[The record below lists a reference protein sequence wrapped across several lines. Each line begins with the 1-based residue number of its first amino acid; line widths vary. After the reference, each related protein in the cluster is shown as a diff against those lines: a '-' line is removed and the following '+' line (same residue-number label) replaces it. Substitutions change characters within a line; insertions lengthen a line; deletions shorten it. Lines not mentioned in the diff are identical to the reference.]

1 MSKRAWV
8 IAGAVALAL
17 VGAGVATRD
26 VWSPYGAVAQAPR
39 QQAQAARVV
48 PVDIATAVKKPVPL
62 RIEALGTVLP
72 MASVAI
78 KARVE
83 SMIVGVHFS
92 DGASVKE
99 GDVLFTLD
107 SRAVEAQIRQ
117 VEAVLNGAKA
127 QVEQAE
133 RDLQR
138 YTDLLA
144 KNATTQVNVSNAAT
158 QVNIFGA
165 AVRSNTANLENLRV
179 QLDYHTIRAAIPGR
193 MSAANVKV
201 GNFVRPADTA
211 ALATINQTKPV
222 YVLFAVPQ
230 RSLPEVRQAMMA
242 GTGQVEATAP
252 GEGKPSSG
260 RLTMIDNSVDI
271 TSGMVPVRATM
282 DNEDEALWPGTLV
295 NAALTLRVD
304 EAVVVPAVAVQTGQ
318 SGTYVFVI
326 KDGTATVRPV
336 TVVRTLEGEAVIGDG
351 VAGGETVVIDGQLL
365 LANGTKVAPRQ
376 PRRAQAGS

>member
-17 VGAGVATRD
+17 VGVGVATRD

-39 QQAQAARVV
+39 QQAQPARVV
-48 PVDIATAVKKPVPL
+48 PVDVAVAVKKPVPL
-62 RIEALGTVLP
+62 RVEALGTVLP

-78 KARVE
+78 KARLE
-83 SMIVGVHFS
+83 TEIVGVHFT
-92 DGASVKE
+92 DGAFVTA
-99 GDVLFTLD
+99 GDPLFTLD
-107 SRAVEAQIRQ
+107 GRALEAQIRQ
-117 VEAVLNGAKA
+117 AEGVVARDKA
-127 QVEQAE
+127 LLEGAE
-133 RDLQR
+133 RDVRR
-138 YTDLLA
+138 YTELAA
-144 KNATTQVNVSNAAT
+144 KNATPVMNLDNAKTQADTFRANIRANEAA
-158 QVNIFGA
+158 
-165 AVRSNTANLENLRV
+165 LENLRV
-179 QLDYHTIRAAIPGR
+179 QLSYTKIAAPISGR
-193 MSAANVKV
+193 ISAANVKI
-201 GNFVRPADTA
+201 GNFVRPADAA

-222 YVLFAVPQ
+222 YVVFAVPQ
-230 RSLPEVRQAMMA
+230 RSLPEVRQAMAA
-242 GTGQVEATAP
+242 GTGKVDATAP
-252 GEGKPSSG
+252 GDAAASSG

-282 DNEDEALWPGTLV
+282 DNENEALWPGTLV

-326 KDGTATVRPV
+326 KDGTAAVRPV
-336 TVVRTLEGEAVIGDG
+336 TVARTLEGEAVIGDG
-351 VAGGETVVIDGQLL
+351 LAGGEVVVVDGQLL